1 MILQENHL
9 LPRILKKQIKYER
22 YLFDFNHIDESIEE
36 ETKAE
41 LKKLYKYYH
50 KLWWCHKK
58 AVERL
63 KKINLA
69 INLTSVS
76 LVTAGTIAGAVT
88 ANPIILG
95 VITGAGLL
103 IKTTSEIKQV
113 TNKIAMFKI
122 GLSTYEKTLVDL
134 RSFLRGKEYSRED
147 FIFKMNL
154 VDGDIA
160 DLYTIPEKILKKY
173 EKNFSMIFPVGK
185 IIHLLHQDIHQNMK
199 VGFEFLQSKL
209 LLLHR

>member
-1 MILQENHL
+1 M
-9 LPRILKKQIKYER
+9 KD
-22 YLFDFNHIDESIEE
+22 LFYFNHIVPTIDE
-36 ETKAE
+36 ETKEE

-69 INLTSVS
+69 INLTSVR

-113 TNKIAMFKI
+113 TNKIATFKI

-154 VDGDIA
+154 VDGDMA

-173 EKNFSMIFPVGK
+173 EKTF
-185 IIHLLHQDIHQNMK
+185 Q
-199 VGFEFLQSKL
+199 
-209 LLLHR
+209 